1 MNNFFFVW
9 HRGEGGD
16 FLMALLNYAA
26 NDVEPT
32 LRDNGRVAR
41 HTANQIYSFTVGNNK
56 CIRAHFPFSYD
67 PVVVPDD
74 DQKREQERDYKLYE
88 ETTNKKTIVLQ
99 KLDTD
104 IWIKKVLYKME
115 GWDKNISEN
124 KIPIDRII
132 KLPGISRKEYKR
144 QLSQIL
150 KSNLSYTWPIWA
162 EQILFESRQY
172 EKKMIPVLQ
181 KNDNNVIQNN
191 MITVSDITA
200 CLHKVLKYM
209 DLNITISE
217 KVMDAIEQYAKIQN
231 DIVHN
236 RMPVFYNL
244 EQCKK
249 QIDYIKLLGNI

>member
-26 NDVEPT
+26 NDIEPT
-32 LRDNGRVAR
+32 LRNNGRVSR
-41 HTANQIYSFTVGNNK
+41 QTADQIYSFTVGNNK
-56 CIRAHFPFSYD
+56 CIRAHFPFPYD
-67 PVVVPDD
+67 PIVVPDD
-74 DQKREQERDYKLYE
+74 DQQREQERDYKLYE
-88 ETTNKKTIVLQ
+88 ETINKKTILLQ

-124 KIPIDRII
+124 KIPIDRIM

-172 EKKMIPVLQ
+172 EKKIIPVLQ
-181 KNDNNVIQNN
+181 NNSNIVIQNN
-191 MITVSDITA
+191 MITVSDITE
-200 CLHKVLKYM
+200 CLHTVLKYM
-209 DLNITISE
+209 DVNLTISG
-217 KVMDAIEQYAKIQN
+217 KVMDAIEHYAKIQK
-231 DIVHN
+231 DIVYNKMPMFHN
-236 RMPVFYNL
+236 PEECR
-244 EQCKK
+244 K
-249 QIDYIKLLGNI
+249 QMDYIKI